1 MATPC
6 PQPGWTARSP
16 QPTRGLPPHP
26 QAGKPLLLAPVPFQ
40 PASPS
45 LLPVMG
51 GLSRPGS
58 FSPVS
63 VASLR
68 CCTRTLTCSLLH
80 PSLWYQAHVDFRCGG
95 APGLG
100 YRPGCELGGLLVCS
114 PTLLLGLEDGGDISC
129 ALAS

>member
-40 PASPS
+40 PTSPS

-51 GLSRPGS
+51 GLSRPGFLS
-58 FSPVS
+58 HLSGFSEV
-63 VASLR
+63 L
-68 CCTRTLTCSLLH
+68 CTRINLF
-80 PSLWYQAHVDFRCGG
+80 PSPSFLVVPSSRGLPMQRGPGVGLQAW
-95 APGLG
+95 L
-100 YRPGCELGGLLVCS
+100 
-114 PTLLLGLEDGGDISC
+114 
-129 ALAS
+129 